1 MGRESPTERGEVAE
15 RGEETKQ
22 GTGTGGN
29 RYQGWGLVASA
40 LPGFAALTAVLFTWM
55 QVGQASKELRI
66 AEAGQITDRFNTAVG
81 NLGSASLHVR
91 LGGIYALGR
100 IVQDSP
106 RDDPAVTSV
115 LSAYI
120 RDRAPLPAK
129 RPAPTDKAPTPPAD
143 VAAALTVLANR
154 QEPARPL
161 TIDLKQVDLRG
172 LEVDAV
178 PLFDD
183 PLTAKRNFQYAN
195 LAGADLTDANIS
207 WYDFRRSFFEEA
219 NLTDAQLTESDLRET
234 TFNLAN
240 MTRAILVGADLTQAQ
255 LTGADLSGAVLSHA
269 DESTGSTKDAVL
281 VEADVSD
288 TKLVGADLRGV
299 QLARAFLA
307 GSDLT
312 RADFGGADL
321 SGATLSKAD
330 APFIDADV
338 KLARTSFR
346 SADLRGA
353 DLRGV
358 DFTDADLR
366 GADLRGAQL
375 SGARLAGA
383 KVDAKTKGLPGA
395 AR

>member
-1 MGRESPTERGEVAE
+1 M
-15 RGEETKQ
+15 
-22 GTGTGGN
+22 
-29 RYQGWGLVASA
+29 
-40 LPGFAALTAVLFTWM
+40 LFTWM

-66 AEAGQITDRFNTAVG
+66 AEAGQITDRFNTAVA
-81 NLGSASLHVR
+81 NLGSPSLHVR

-115 LSAYI
+115 LSAYV

-154 QEPARPL
+154 QEAARPL

-172 LEVDAV
+172 LEGDAV

-183 PLTAKRNFQYAN
+183 PLTSKRNFQYAN

-207 WYDFRRSFFEEA
+207 WYDFRRSFFEE
-219 NLTDAQLTESDLRET
+219 SDLRET
-234 TFNLAN
+234 VFNLAN

-288 TKLVGADLRGV
+288 TKLVDADLRGV
-299 QLARAFLA
+299 KLARAFLA

-321 SGATLSKAD
+321 SGATLSKAG
-330 APFIDADV
+330 ASFIDADV

-358 DFTDADLR
+358 DFTGADLR
-366 GADLRGAQL
+366 GADLRGARL

-383 KVDAKTKGLPGA
+383 KVDAKTKGLPARPSRQGA
-395 AR
+395 VRPAP

>member
-1 MGRESPTERGEVAE
+1 MP
-15 RGEETKQ
+15 
-22 GTGTGGN
+22 
-29 RYQGWGLVASA
+29 GL
-40 LPGFAALTAVLFTWM
+40 AALVAVLFTWM

-115 LSAYI
+115 LSAYV
-120 RDRAPLPAK
+120 RDRAPLPTK
-129 RPAPTDKAPTPPAD
+129 KPAPTDGTPTPPSD

-154 QEPARPL
+154 QESARPL

-172 LEVDAV
+172 LEGDAV
-178 PLFDD
+178 PVFDD
-183 PLTAKRNFQYAN
+183 PFTSKRNFRYAN
-195 LAGADLTDANIS
+195 LAGSDLSDANIA

-234 TFNLAN
+234 AFNLAN
-240 MTRAILVGADLTQAQ
+240 LTRATLVGADLTQAQ
-255 LTGADLSGAVLSHA
+255 LTGADLSGAVLSHT
-269 DESTGSTKDAVL
+269 DESTGSTKDAIL
-281 VEADVSD
+281 VEADVSE
-288 TKLVGADLRGV
+288 TKLVDADLRGV
-299 QLARAFLA
+299 KLARSFLA

-321 SGATLSKAD
+321 NGATLSRAGSS
-330 APFIDADV
+330 FITTDV

-346 SADLRGA
+346 FADLRGA

-383 KVDAKTKGLPGA
+383 KVDAKTQGLPA
-395 AR
+395 TAQ